1 MKKIII
7 AVIVS
12 LGLGVGAT
20 YAVMN
25 KTITE
30 QAKTISTLNTEIDHL
45 NNAVELKEM
54 EYQELSA
61 ENKRLFEDRNAGVL
75 FGMKLCKKMKDE
87 RSCLMELGIKTR
99 STIDFKE

>member
-30 QAKTISTLNTEIDHL
+30 QAKTISTLNTEIDQL
-45 NNAVELKEM
+45 NTAVELKDS

-75 FGMKLCKKMKDE
+75 FGMNLCKQVKDS
-87 RSCLMELGIKTR
+87 RSCLMELAIKTN
-99 STIDFKE
+99 SQVDFKE

>member
-30 QAKTISTLNTEIDHL
+30 QAKTISTLNTEVDQL
-45 NNAVELKEM
+45 NNTVELKEM
-54 EYQELSA
+54 EYQDMKA
-61 ENKRLFEDRNAGVL
+61 ENDRLFTDRNAGVL
-75 FGMKLCKKMKDE
+75 FGMNLCKQVKDT
-87 RSCLMELGIKTR
+87 RSCLMELAIKTN
-99 STIDFKE
+99 SQVDFK